1 MRTVRSSVTALALLL
16 AMAATSSAQSLE
28 EKLEAKLKEPFVT
41 NAQWVLD
48 YAEAMKQAKE
58 GNKIIF
64 AYFTRSYSP

>member
-28 EKLEAKLKEPFVT
+28 EKLAEKLKEPFVA
-41 NAQWVLD
+41 NAPWVLD
-48 YAEAMKQAKE
+48 YAEAMTKAKAE
-58 GNKIIF
+58 NKIIF